1 MLRTLAKKPLQP
13 DQQST
18 RGVSVDAFADDLKPK
33 FGDKWRHGFDLELSF
48 WDFAGQLEYSAA
60 HEFFMST
67 RQSVYV
73 IVYSV
78 LDDDEST
85 MQQLLHWLSV
95 IPEFAASP
103 HMRLMIVGTK
113 IDMVPYSEL
122 KGVLRCKRGVVLQVV
137 EAKGLVHKI
146 RQPDDVLFV
155 SSLQSFES
163 PGLNMTWASCRR
175 GLKLRIYDNCV
186 DVFACQDAR
195 QLQLLKYP
203 KPCIEMK
210 NLVEKLRKEL
220 KKKQTLPCC
229 RLDHVDAI
237 SILSKIL
244 DSNDKDQRKSYYKT
258 DLVIMA
264 LDILDDLGII
274 VRYGGDGSLNVS
286 ESASSVPCICLQP
299 QFLPGIMSLLVDPQT
314 LLPAV
319 TTIDALM
326 HLMENNTDVSFISKA
341 SPIELKHQL
350 IQLLESVGIVRRYGD
365 SQKLLVPLAL
375 RGRPVC
381 WSQIIHGRSNALLL
395 GWRLGVSPTASVPA
409 ASFMQLMLDKCTDAE
424 RMWGCA
430 FAYDVPSHQDG
441 GASSTIYVRLRED
454 RRSVDV
460 VAVMDEGH
468 SSDNVARQE
477 LDGISR
483 LLGKDFNGANERM
496 HLCPMCC
503 SADMFV
509 RCGSVHAFH
518 NQEVTA
524 GIALHCSRYHDV
536 TATDVTR
543 GKLTKLDTGPLPF
556 VYPSRFHELQL
567 PWQRVAA
574 GGIINNSASA
584 QNLPVSSDDAA
595 RSALGTLA
603 LQAAA
608 SLPVQPVLPFLG
620 RRLASS
626 APSPGFS
633 RTSHLLD
640 AADCSS
646 EVGADAVF
654 DTDAT
659 VASTAADTQ
668 RDAFADGTFT
678 DVSFFVLTGQV
689 SAGDVIAA
697 EDLPEFMR
705 QLDMCSSRD
714 CQCHVKLSSGQRKML
729 HFSYTVGQRIPN
741 TFCDQPIA
749 SIFPAN
755 IGDRAQHPQ
764 APRLPRF
771 CAHDNVLVLFG
782 PVQRHTK
789 FLVFP
794 GSSMNLQLC
803 RLTPALCQND
813 LTAACCW
820 SELQVRIGRSC
831 AFVVQAERA
840 HHSRQD
846 QFSVVMGLEFDMYE
860 ITALTLMRNDA
871 RAESFTANLQ
881 ELEQRAQTLPLSP
894 HWHKT
899 PHDIVRSICPKRL
912 HCFCAQRICG
922 AGCCSECRVRGLQGG
937 HRAVWHRRRA
947 SGRHGRR

>member
-1 MLRTLAKKPLQP
+1 MSRAVQVVFLGNGRSGKTSMLRTLAKKPLQP
-13 DQQST
+13 DQLST
-18 RGVSVDAFADDLKPK
+18 RGVTVDAFADDLKLCLR
-33 FGDKWRHGFDLELSF
+33 DRMRHGFDLELSF

-67 RQSVYV
+67 RQAVYV

-78 LDDDEST
+78 LDDDESV

-95 IPEFAASP
+95 ISEAAAAP
-103 HMRLMIVGTK
+103 HVRLMIVGTK
-113 IDMVPYSEL
+113 VDLVLASEL
-122 KGVLRCKRGVVLQVV
+122 QNVLRCKRGVVHQVI

-146 RQPDDVLFV
+146 HEADDVLFV

-163 PGLNMTWASCRR
+163 PGMNMTWATCRR
-175 GLKLRIYDNCV
+175 ALKDRIYANCV
-186 DVFACQDAR
+186 DVFDCQDPLQR
-195 QLQLLKYP
+195 QLLRFP
-203 KPCIEMK
+203 KPCIQMK
-210 NLVEKLRKEL
+210 NLVENLRKEL
-220 KKKQTLPCC
+220 KKKQDLPCC
-229 RLDHVDAI
+229 RLDHVDAVN
-237 SILSKIL
+237 ILSAIL
-244 DSNDKDQRKSYYKT
+244 DSKDKEQRKNYYKA
-258 DLVIMA
+258 DLVTMA
-264 LDILDDLGII
+264 LDILNDLGII
-274 VRYGGDGSLNVS
+274 VRYGGDGSLPTA

-319 TTIDALM
+319 TTVAALVQ
-326 HLMENNTDVSFISKA
+326 LMENNKDVSRISKA
-341 SPIELKHQL
+341 SPDEHKHQL

-381 WSQIIHGRSNALLL
+381 WSQIVRGRSNAVLL

-409 ASFMQLMLDKCTDAE
+409 ASFMKLMLDKCTDAE

-441 GASSTIYVRLRED
+441 GGSSCVYVRLRED

-460 VAVMDEGH
+460 VAVMDEGRD
-468 SSDNVARQE
+468 SDDVVRLE

-509 RCGSVHAFH
+509 RCGAVHAFH
-518 NQEVTA
+518 IQEVAA

-543 GKLTKLDTGPLPF
+543 GKLTKLDTGSLPL

-574 GGIINNSASA
+574 GGIISSSAAA
-584 QNLPVSSDDAA
+584 QYLPVSGDVDAA
-595 RSALGTLA
+595 RSALDTLA

-608 SLPVQPVLPFLG
+608 SLPPQPVLPFLG
-620 RRLASS
+620 RRLAPT
-626 APSPGFS
+626 APPPGFS
-633 RTSHLLD
+633 RTSHLSD
-640 AADCSS
+640 AADGSRSVAPGPNSPLLPPSDVDLAGGLRSS
-646 EVGADAVF
+646 SVAQPVQDAPHFLQRAEVGAGAVVGIDAC
-654 DTDAT
+654 AT
-659 VASTAADTQ
+659 SAAAATQ
-668 RDAFADGTFT
+668 SDAFADGTFT

-697 EDLPEFMR
+697 EDVPEFMR
-705 QLDMCSSRD
+705 QLQMCSSQD
-714 CQCHVKLSSGQRKML
+714 CQCDVALGSGQRKTL

-741 TFCDQPIA
+741 TFVDQPIA

-794 GSSMNLQLC
+794 GSSVNLQLC

-820 SELQVRIGRSC
+820 SELQVQRQLLRCCC
-831 AFVVQAERA
+831 A
-840 HHSRQD
+840 S
-846 QFSVVMGLEFDMYE
+846 
-860 ITALTLMRNDA
+860 
-871 RAESFTANLQ
+871 
-881 ELEQRAQTLPLSP
+881 
-894 HWHKT
+894 
-899 PHDIVRSICPKRL
+899 
-912 HCFCAQRICG
+912 
-922 AGCCSECRVRGLQGG
+922 
-937 HRAVWHRRRA
+937 
-947 SGRHGRR
+947 